1 MNQPQAPKKQPL
13 NIESKSIFV
22 AILLFTNLSV
32 LLVSCS
38 NTQKERAPNI
48 IIILADD
55 LGYGDPQIYNPDSKI
70 PTPNI
75 DQLAK
80 SGMRFTDAHSPSSVC
95 SPTRYG
101 LLTGRYAWRTE
112 LKNSVLWMWDKPLI
126 ASDRPTLPK
135 ILKQKNFTTACIGKW
150 HLGWR
155 WPAKNTNGYM
165 NDTIAIGDFNLQGRN
180 DFWKEI
186 DFSKPLGGGPL
197 EAGFD
202 YYFGDDVPNF
212 APYVFFENNKLTVL
226 PDALKPND
234 MFGGPGPMVDGW
246 RLDKVM
252 TEITNKAVNYIK
264 EQSVK
269 DSPFFLYFA
278 LTAPHTPIAP
288 TEEFKGK
295 SEAGAYGDFVHEV
308 DWSVGQIIE
317 ALRTTGEL
325 ENTLVIFT
333 SDNGSPQRD
342 GTAMSGPIA
351 SVKAFGHDPSKPW
364 KGMKGDIWEGGH
376 RVPFIASWHNKI
388 AANSINEQLIGLTDL
403 FATLTAILGISTEE
417 KIPADSFDISPILF
431 GKNAPIRNDIVH
443 HSLDGT
449 FAIRKQHWK
458 LILGKD
464 SGGFSK
470 NLDLEGIPVTTNG
483 QLFNLLE
490 DPTESTNLYDQHPEK
505 VKELSTLLKSYRKRS

>member
-38 NTQKERAPNI
+38 NSQKERAPNI

-186 DFSKPLGGGPL
+186 DFSKPLQYSNL
-197 EAGFD
+197 
-202 YYFGDDVPNF
+202 
-212 APYVFFENNKLTVL
+212 
-226 PDALKPND
+226 
-234 MFGGPGPMVDGW
+234 
-246 RLDKVM
+246 
-252 TEITNKAVNYIK
+252 
-264 EQSVK
+264 
-269 DSPFFLYFA
+269 
-278 LTAPHTPIAP
+278 
-288 TEEFKGK
+288 FK
-295 SEAGAYGDFVHEV
+295 
-308 DWSVGQIIE
+308 
-317 ALRTTGEL
+317 
-325 ENTLVIFT
+325 
-333 SDNGSPQRD
+333 
-342 GTAMSGPIA
+342 
-351 SVKAFGHDPSKPW
+351 
-364 KGMKGDIWEGGH
+364 
-376 RVPFIASWHNKI
+376 
-388 AANSINEQLIGLTDL
+388 
-403 FATLTAILGISTEE
+403 
-417 KIPADSFDISPILF
+417 
-431 GKNAPIRNDIVH
+431 
-443 HSLDGT
+443 
-449 FAIRKQHWK
+449 
-458 LILGKD
+458 
-464 SGGFSK
+464 
-470 NLDLEGIPVTTNG
+470 
-483 QLFNLLE
+483 
-490 DPTESTNLYDQHPEK
+490 
-505 VKELSTLLKSYRKRS
+505 